1 MRLAMRQLLRLVMI
15 VVRCVPALFRG
26 RSKQALVELALRQQ
40 LATFSEKG
48 RRPRISPADRGFW
61 VLLSRIW
68 SGWKEVLVIVQSD
81 TVVRWHRKGFRLYW
95 RSISKPGPGR
105 PPISA
110 EVQALI
116 RRLANENGWRARK
129 VRAELEKLGI
139 FVGLST
145 VSRTLPKRDPD
156 RDQRQ
161 RWSTFLRNHRREIV
175 AMDFLVVP
183 TAGFRLLYAWFVIG
197 HGSREIIHF
206 GVTEHPT
213 SSWVTQQLREAFPD
227 ETAPRFLIFDNDSI
241 FSDRV
246 AESIQNLGIEPRRTA
261 FRSPWQNGTAER
273 WVGSA
278 RRELLDHVIV
288 LNEDHLRRL
297 LREYVDYYNGDRVHT
312 VLQDSPTG
320 RPTECRPSSKAR
332 VVGIPRVG
340 GLHHRYEWRK
350 AA

>member
-1 MRLAMRQLLRLVMI
+1 MRQLLRLMMI
-15 VVRCVPALFRG
+15 VIRCVPAFFRG
-26 RSKQALVELALRQQ
+26 RSKQAIVELALRQQ
-40 LATFSEKG
+40 LATLAEKG
-48 RRPRISPADRGFW
+48 RRPRIAPADRGFW
-61 VLLSRIW
+61 VLLSRVW
-68 SGWKEVLVIVQSD
+68 SGWKEILVIVQPD

-105 PPISA
+105 PPIPA

-116 RRLANENGWRARK
+116 RRFANENGWRARK

-145 VSRTLPKRDPD
+145 VSRYLPKRDPD
-156 RDQRQ
+156 RNQRQ
-161 RWSTFLRNHRREIV
+161 RWSTFLRNHRPQTA

-183 TAGFRLLYAWFVIG
+183 TAGFRLLYACLVIG
-197 HGSREIIHF
+197 HGRRKIIHF

-213 SSWVTQQLREAFPD
+213 SSWVMQQLREAFPD
-227 ETAPRFLIFDNDSI
+227 ETAPRFLICDNDSI
-241 FSDRV
+241 FSNRV
-246 AESIQNLGIEPRRTA
+246 TEMIDQIGIEPRRTA
-261 FRSPWQNGTAER
+261 FRSPWQNGIAER

-297 LREYVDYYNGDRVHT
+297 LREYVDYYNADRVHT
-312 VLQDSPTG
+312 ELQDSPMG
-320 RPTECRPSSKAR
+320 RPTECRPSPQAQ
-332 VVGIPRVG
+332 VVGLPRVG
-340 GLHHRYEWRK
+340 GLHHRYEWQD